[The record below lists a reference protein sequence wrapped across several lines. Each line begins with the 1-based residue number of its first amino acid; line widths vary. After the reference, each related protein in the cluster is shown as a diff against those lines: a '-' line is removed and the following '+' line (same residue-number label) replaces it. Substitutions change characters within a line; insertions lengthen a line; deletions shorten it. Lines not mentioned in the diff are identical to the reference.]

1 MFLFLSKLLPLFL
14 YPLGLICILSLIAL
28 VLLWRRKSRLATIPV
43 TLILVV
49 VLISSNAWVSDWL
62 VRSLEFQ
69 NLPPADLPKADAIV
83 VLGGCTKPKIPPRPW
98 VDVADEADRVL
109 HAANLYKAG
118 KAPKII
124 LSGGRVDWEGNNP
137 VPESEDMAMILRA
150 MGVPEAALIQEPT
163 SRNTRENAVN
173 VKQIVQS
180 QKIGRMLLVTSA
192 LHMPRSLRIFQKLGM
207 DVIAA
212 PTDYW
217 IVENVR
223 NEYQASPQAMTLSL
237 LPEAERLRL
246 TTRALKE
253 YVGIVVYWLRGWV

>member
-14 YPLGLICILSLIAL
+14 YPLGLICILLLIAL
-28 VLLWRRKSRLATIPV
+28 VLLWRKPRWAALPITLA
-43 TLILVV
+43 LIV
-49 VLISSNAWVSDWL
+49 VLVSSNAWVSDWL

-69 NLPPADLPKADAIV
+69 NLPPKELPTVDAIV
-83 VLGGCTKPKIPPRPW
+83 VLGGCTKPMVPPRPW

-124 LSGGRVDWEGNNP
+124 LSGGRVDWQGNNP
-137 VPESEDMAMILRA
+137 VPESEDMAVLLRA
-150 MGVPEAALIQEPT
+150 MGIPDTALIQEPT
-163 SRNTRENAVN
+163 SRNTHENGVN
-173 VKQIVQS
+173 VKQIVET
-180 QKIGRMLLVTSA
+180 QKIRRMLLVTSA

-207 DVIAA
+207 DVVAA

-217 IVENVR
+217 IVENER
-223 NEYQASPQAMTLSL
+223 NEYQASPQAFTLSL